1 LRKLDVLFIVAFAS
15 TLAVAPALSAAVI
28 AAKLLFKVLESTI
41 AKKREISYLMSA
53 YAFAFAYLTGLERG
67 MPAALNAVLATRI
80 EPYAADFKKL
90 RLEVLRGKPLHGV
103 IGEYA
108 EKLPALPSKIALL
121 SPLSKREKLNYI
133 RELVI
138 LEMKERISAYLAAAS
153 LAIIGNY
160 LLLLMLLMLFTLG
173 RLGAHEIL
181 LAAVSASVME
191 VAALEYWSR
200 VEAGR

>member
-1 LRKLDVLFIVAFAS
+1 
-15 TLAVAPALSAAVI
+15 
-28 AAKLLFKVLESTI
+28 
-41 AKKREISYLMSA
+41 
-53 YAFAFAYLTGLERG
+53 
-67 MPAALNAVLATRI
+67 
-80 EPYAADFKKL
+80 
-90 RLEVLRGKPLHGV
+90 
-103 IGEYA
+103 
-108 EKLPALPSKIALL
+108 
-121 SPLSKREKLNYI
+121 
-133 RELVI
+133 
-138 LEMKERISAYLAAAS
+138 MKERISAYLAAAS